1 MKLLVLLILV
11 LFVAVPLV
19 FSFLT
24 YAFFWYETA
33 NGPHHAR
40 LREISRGRIGR
51 LLLKGI
57 ASSSAAAVLVILL
70 YPLGY
75 MQRFRTAAP
84 APECPLPPV
93 ILVHGLYHNSSAW
106 ILYRIWLRRAGFRNV
121 FVLNYNS
128 FRCSF
133 HDILER
139 LDSLARDV
147 ASRFQGKPIV
157 MIGHSLGGL
166 VCRAYSERYDGV
178 SIGAVVTI
186 GTPHHGSKLAVL
198 GIGRLAQSLAYRGP
212 LIAELEYQGSHR
224 DIPRLALYS
233 VMDNMV
239 LPNEAL
245 KPSNPEWT
253 IQEVSPL
260 SHVALLYHRKTAQS
274 LMKFIQALQPVDRL
288 EQKCTKD
295 RQVPSSFIS

>member
-11 LFVAVPLV
+11 LFVAVPLM

-57 ASSSAAAVLVILL
+57 ASSCAGAVLVILF
-70 YPLGY
+70 YPLGH

-84 APECPLPPV
+84 DPESPFPPV

-106 ILYRIWLRRAGFRNV
+106 ILYRLWLHRAGFRNV
-121 FVLNYNS
+121 FVLDYNS

-139 LDSLARDV
+139 LDRLARDV
-147 ASRFQGKPIV
+147 ASRFEGKPIV
-157 MIGHSLGGL
+157 MVGHSLGGL
-166 VCRAYSERYDGV
+166 VCRAYSERCDEV

-212 LIAELEYQGSHR
+212 LIAELEREPGR
-224 DIPRLALYS
+224 RAIPALAIYS
-233 VMDNMV
+233 PLDNMV

-245 KPSNPEWT
+245 HPSGSHWESRECP
-253 IQEVSPL
+253 PM
-260 SHVALLYHRKTAQS
+260 SHVAMLFHSGSARVVIDH
-274 LMKFIQALQPVDRL
+274 LMRACVER
-288 EQKCTKD
+288 
-295 RQVPSSFIS
+295 

>member
-1 MKLLVLLILV
+1 MKLLAWCILV

-19 FSFLT
+19 FSLLT

-33 NGPHHAR
+33 NGPHRAR

-51 LLLKGI
+51 LLLKGV
-57 ASSSAAAVLVILL
+57 ASSWAGAVLVILF
-70 YPLGY
+70 YPLGF
-75 MQRFRTAAP
+75 MERFRTAAP
-84 APECPLPPV
+84 DPECPLPPA

-106 ILYRIWLRRAGFRNV
+106 ILYRPWLRRAGFRNV
-121 FVLNYNS
+121 FVVNYNS

-147 ASRFQGKPIV
+147 AGRFEGKPIV

-166 VCRAYSERYDGV
+166 VCRAYSERCNEV
-178 SIGAVVTI
+178 PLGAVVTI

-212 LIAELEYQGSHR
+212 LIEKLEYQGSHR
-224 DIPRLALYS
+224 EIPRLALYS

-245 KPSNPEWT
+245 KPSSPEWT
-253 IQEVSPL
+253 IQEASPL

-274 LMKFIQALQPVDRL
+274 ITKFIQALQPVDRI
-288 EQKCTKD
+288 E
-295 RQVPSSFIS
+295 